1 MPALRSLTKNL
12 SGTLTPLGAL
22 QSNLLNP
29 GIIPRVSIRLN
40 FKFPETMLLSLRHLI
55 RGEGCYAL
63 AILEPVQCLIS
74 LNKNLILKRRN

>member
-29 GIIPRVSIRLN
+29 GILPRVSIRLN
-40 FKFPETMLLSLRHLI
+40 LKLPEFLLPSLQLLV
-55 RGEGCYAL
+55 RGEGFHAF
-63 AILEPVQCLIS
+63 AILKPVQCLMS
-74 LNKNLILKRRN
+74 LNQGLILIGRK